1 MFFQRR
7 CSDGRELHS
16 KVLCITETQ
25 HNECHLTRL
34 RTAALKTTETE
45 SVGEDVEK
53 REAACTAGGNVNW
66 SNHYGKLYGGSSKN

>member
-7 CSDGRELHS
+7 CSGGRELHG

-25 HNECHLTRL
+25 HECHLTPL
-34 RTAALKTTETE
+34 RTAAVKTTATA
-45 SVGEDVEK
+45 SVGEAVEK
-53 REAACTAGGNVNW
+53 KEAACTAGGNVNW